1 MFPVSPAA
9 RVSLAAMRV
18 QRGFTLIEVMV
29 VIVMLGVLLALG
41 IPSLSAWIMA
51 NKAASANEF
60 YMEGFRAARQQAIG
74 HNTPS
79 RIVLTSNDTTGQM
92 DWQVDICFPVAGA
105 PCTATSANWS
115 TTTTAAPNDPDTGAK
130 FTSLT
135 RSADILPSTN
145 VIAPTLLPTNAYAIY
160 YTALGWVDT
169 SFANRLT
176 RLQLDPLPAYV
187 SQLPTTAIAITLAGM
202 PIRCNAGVAVT
213 DSRGCPP

>member
-1 MFPVSPAA
+1 MFSISAA
-9 RVSLAAMRV
+9 AIRT
-18 QRGFTLIEVMV
+18 QYGFTLVEMMV
-29 VIVMLGVLLALG
+29 TLTMLAVLMALG
-41 IPSLSAWIMA
+41 IPSMSGWIMS

-79 RIVLTSNDTTGQM
+79 RIVLSNNETTGQK

-105 PCTATSANWS
+105 PCTAVSSNWS

-130 FTSLT
+130 YTSLT
-135 RSADILPSTN
+135 RSADILPSTS
-145 VIAPTLLPTNAYAIY
+145 VIAPTMVPANAYAIY

-176 RLQLDPLPAYV
+176 RFQLDPLPAYAA
-187 SQLPTTAIAITLAGM
+187 QLPTTAIAITLAGM
-202 PIRCNAGVAVT
+202 PIRCNVGLAAT